1 MRIPWNRCST
11 MQYSLGIG
19 TLAYFWAKPCATI
32 LFLSSQWHSGEVG
45 KINTNNPAKP
55 IMIPNKPA
63 ADICRLHNQS
73 AIIYQLYPRIWSY
86 LIVKTLST
94 TLELMFKSHSI
105 YPIMIH
111 YIYISLHPDS
121 ISESQKKTWHMV
133 HGPLKLATI
142 DGLTGSTIARRR
154 RRCGVALAAGHDLL
168 LLRLAMPWH
177 ALGGPWGWKTGGLDT
192 WALKMIEF

>member
-1 MRIPWNRCST
+1 MDFVKIWPQRVDMNRGKAGTMWLCPGKNMLKMMRIPWNRCST

-19 TLAYFWAKPCATI
+19 TLAYFCAKPCATI

-105 YPIMIH
+105 YPIIIH
-111 YIYISLHPDS
+111 YIYIITSWFYLR
-121 ISESQKKTWHMV
+121 ISKKNMT
-133 HGPLKLATI
+133 HGPWSI
-142 DGLTGSTIARRR
+142 
-154 RRCGVALAAGHDLL
+154 
-168 LLRLAMPWH
+168 
-177 ALGGPWGWKTGGLDT
+177 KTGDYWWLNGVHHR
-192 WALKMIEF
+192 